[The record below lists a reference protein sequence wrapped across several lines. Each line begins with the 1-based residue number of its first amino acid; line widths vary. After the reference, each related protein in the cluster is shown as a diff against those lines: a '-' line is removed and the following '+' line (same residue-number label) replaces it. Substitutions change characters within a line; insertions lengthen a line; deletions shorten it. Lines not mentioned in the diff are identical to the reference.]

1 MFCTQLRTQ
10 FCTNGFILSYNV
22 YFNFYS
28 RRIEFSTWLFVA
40 STSKFSFSQKYLSLM
55 ISEANSGG
63 PRTNIEMHSLNPRIS
78 FDITTTD
85 AASDVVPVSLHDRSH
100 VVISLMQDYRQGTR
114 TSNSMLL
121 AIGFCVYR
129 VSPKFYFYFIIY
141 MLF

>member
-1 MFCTQLRTQ
+1 
-10 FCTNGFILSYNV
+10 
-22 YFNFYS
+22 
-28 RRIEFSTWLFVA
+28 
-40 STSKFSFSQKYLSLM
+40 M

-78 FDITTTD
+78 FDITATD